1 LLHVY
6 QDIPGIGFWV
16 KKNCGPALMGNK
28 KKNPAL
34 MVIEKNIPA
43 PIWSEKK
50 KLAQIKNPGPPLEV
64 EWSLPYSL
72 YPATRL

>member
-1 LLHVY
+1 MLHTSIVKYNNIILLHVY

-16 KKNCGPALMGNK
+16 KKNCGPALMRNK

-43 PIWSEKK
+43 LIWSEKENWLK
-50 KLAQIKNPGPPLEV
+50 
-64 EWSLPYSL
+64 
-72 YPATRL
+72 